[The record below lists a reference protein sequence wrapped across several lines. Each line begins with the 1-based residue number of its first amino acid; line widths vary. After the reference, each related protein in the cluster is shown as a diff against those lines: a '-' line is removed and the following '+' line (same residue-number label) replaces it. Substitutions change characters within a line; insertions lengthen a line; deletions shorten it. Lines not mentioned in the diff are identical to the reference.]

1 VSETLSPTFASTA
14 KKLTKPKRR
23 RASSISIRVSDAE
36 REALKRNAGKQSV
49 GAFVRERALRE
60 DQKPRRKASSTPS
73 IDYALLAQLLGKLGK
88 SDQVSCLFL
97 LSVAAEA
104 DRVELAGKE
113 RAALE
118 VACADI
124 RDMRSMLMQAL
135 GLRDAERPSV
145 AEAME
150 DRE

>member
-1 VSETLSPTFASTA
+1 MSQSATETFKNSA
-14 KKLTKPKRR
+14 KRAPKRR
-23 RASSISIRVSDAE
+23 RASSISIRVSATE
-36 REALKRNAGKQSV
+36 QEALKRKAGKRSV
-49 GAFVRERALRE
+49 GAYVRERALGE
-60 DQKPRRKASSTPS
+60 DQEPRRKASSKPPL
-73 IDYALLAQLLGKLGK
+73 DYGLLAQLLGKLAK

-104 DRVELAGKE
+104 DRVELAENE

-118 VACADI
+118 VACADV

-135 GLRDAERPSV
+135 GLRDAERSSD

>member
-1 VSETLSPTFASTA
+1 MSQSATETFKNSA
-14 KKLTKPKRR
+14 KRSSKRR

-36 REALKRNAGKQSV
+36 REALKHKAGKRSV
-49 GAFVRERALRE
+49 GAYVRERALGA
-60 DQKPRRKASSTPS
+60 DQEPRRKASSKPS

-104 DRVELAGKE
+104 DRVELAEKE
-113 RAALE
+113 RAALDM
-118 VACADI
+118 ACADI

-135 GLRDAERPSV
+135 GLRGAERSSD
-145 AEAME
+145 AKAME
-150 DRE
+150 DEE